1 MAQSIVDI
9 EVRSPAEGSKILDIQ
24 GEITGSVEEALFA
37 ALSRAGSDAKTILLN
52 LSAVPS
58 IDSAGAGLLIALLA
72 RVRNQRQRL
81 LAYGL
86 SESCRR
92 AFELTHLDEAVGVY
106 ADESEALAS
115 L

>member
-1 MAQSIVDI
+1 MAQSTVDI
-9 EVRSPAEGSKILDIQ
+9 VVRSPAAGSKILDVQ
-24 GEITGSVEEALFA
+24 GEITGSAEEALFA
-37 ALSRAGSDAKTILLN
+37 ALSTAGSDAGTILLN

-58 IDSAGAGLLIALLA
+58 IDSTGAGLLIALLA

-86 SESCRR
+86 SQPCRR

-106 ADESEALAS
+106 ADEAEALAS